1 MIKLGEQ
8 LPPFVVAMVPVLN
21 GKLVS
26 DVNQPMYLVKPEDA
40 EAFKIKWDGV
50 PTGMEYIVV
59 ENVMDLRG
67 KFPRPLP

>member
-1 MIKLGEQ
+1 MGDMM
-8 LPPFVVAMVPVLN
+8 PPFVVAMVPVLN

-26 DVNQPMYLVKPEDA
+26 DIHQPMFLVKPEDA
-40 EAFKIKWDGV
+40 APFKIRWDGV
-50 PTGMEYIVV
+50 PKGLEYIVV